1 MLLYIN
7 NSASSPTD
15 RGHTRPPE
23 EPEEQEPFRF
33 LFSGLGVA
41 NDRDDVSGLVIP
53 NPFLAFAR
61 DLDQVIW
68 NAGEGIAL
76 ADIPER
82 LTQAHKMDMVAKSL
96 RETLGSAMPPTS
108 DGEVPP
114 SPTPPKVAEASA
126 DVEPPS
132 GRRFPAARCRRTT
145 SPPVRH
151 ARMRQSSTDLPDG
164 GHHGRRISRHPK
176 AAGVR
181 RKRGWCDDSS

>member
-15 RGHTRPPE
+15 RGTAPRQE

-33 LFSGLGVA
+33 LFSGLGVSNA
-41 NDRDDVSGLVIP
+41 RDDVSGLVVP

-76 ADIPER
+76 ADIPEKFV
-82 LTQAHKMDMVAKSL
+82 QAHNMDMVVESL
-96 RETLGSAMPPTS
+96 REAAGAETTPTS
-108 DGEVPP
+108 NETTGCA
-114 SPTPPKVAEASA
+114 TAPKAVAPGSDDNA
-126 DVEPPS
+126 PQ
-132 GRRFPAARCRRTT
+132 GRHFPAARCRRTT

-151 ARMRQSSTDLPDG
+151 VRMRRTPSEAVGSSRG
-164 GHHGRRISRHPK
+164 YRRRISRP
-176 AAGVR
+176 ASGSR
-181 RKRGWCDDSS
+181 SCKRHR